1 MKGRN
6 ERITKKQSN
15 NGTVQQK
22 RTDAWMDHGQKK
34 NEMVHVLVISQ
45 NQFKVTIGALIVIMF
60 ILCSDEKA
68 DFILTH

>member
-22 RTDAWMDHGQKK
+22 RTDGWIMDKN
-34 NEMVHVLVISQ
+34 NEMVLVILQ
-45 NQFKVTIGALIVIMF
+45 NQFKSAKGNNRGSDHHNVHIMF
-60 ILCSDEKA
+60 
-68 DFILTH
+68 

>member
-1 MKGRN
+1 MGLYSRR
-6 ERITKKQSN
+6 EQMPGWI
-15 NGTVQQK
+15 
-22 RTDAWMDHGQKK
+22 MDKK

-45 NQFKVTIGALIVIMF
+45 NQFKVTIGALIIIMF